1 MAWIRIVGLNG
12 AWVCDKWG
20 AAMLSGELKQEHRE
34 REGRQSGQSAN
45 DRVKENQRS
54 EHWKG
59 QGKK

>member
-1 MAWIRIVGLNG
+1 VGLNG